1 MIKKNSAAILGA
13 ICCLG
18 TFGSAQAADLYG
30 NRGGSIKD
38 DAMPALMN
46 QSAARFYVRADASF
60 AKYDH
65 PNITENH
72 QYDLTDNRIEGNW
85 AAGGGIGYYFNK
97 NIRADI
103 TLEHRFETDVS
114 GVIADPAAPLGGARH
129 FGMKSTL
136 ALANLY
142 YDFDTRGRFTPY
154 VGAGLGFVR
163 NETTA
168 GIATDGCGCTGTIDP
183 GKTNSVAAALMAGMS
198 INLTGRGPAAGS
210 GDHGG
215 GDAARNIYLDVGYRF
230 LYLGE
235 VSTGAVR
242 ATPVAAPTTTIISD
256 DPTVADIHAH
266 EFRVGLR
273 YDFR

>member
-1 MIKKNSAAILGA
+1 MIKKHGAAILGA

-18 TFGSAQAADLYG
+18 TLGSAQAADLYG

-60 AKYDH
+60 ATYDR
-65 PNITENH
+65 PDITENH
-72 QYDLTDNRIEGNW
+72 QYDLTDNRIGSSW

-97 NIRADI
+97 HIRADI
-103 TLEHRFETDVS
+103 TLEQRFEADVS
-114 GVIADPAAPLGGARH
+114 GVVAAPGAPLAGSRH
-129 FGMKSTL
+129 FGYKSTL

-142 YDFDTRGRFTPY
+142 YDFDTRSRFTPY
-154 VGAGLGFVR
+154 IGAGLGFVH

-168 GIATDGCGCTGTIDP
+168 GTAAGGCGCTGVIDA
-183 GKTNSVAAALMAGMS
+183 GKTDSVAAALMAGMS

-210 GDHGG
+210 GDHHG
-215 GDAARNIYLDVGYRF
+215 GDAARNIYLDIGYRF

-235 VSTGAVR
+235 VATGAVR
-242 ATPVAAPTTTIISD
+242 ATTVAPVATVISD
-256 DPTVADIHAH
+256 DPLVEDIHAH

>member
-1 MIKKNSAAILGA
+1 MIMKHTAAILGA

-18 TFGSAQAADLYG
+18 TLGSAHAADLYG
-30 NRGGSIKD
+30 KRGGSIKD

-46 QSAARFYVRADASF
+46 QSAARFYVRADANF
-60 AKYDH
+60 AVYDN
-65 PNITENH
+65 PTITENH
-72 QYDLTDNRIEGNW
+72 QYDLTDNRIGSSW

-97 NIRADI
+97 NIRADF
-103 TLEHRFETDVS
+103 TLEQRFEADVS
-114 GVIADPAAPLGGARH
+114 GTIADPNAPLAGSRH
-129 FGMKSTL
+129 FGYKSTL

-168 GIATDGCGCTGTIDP
+168 GIAGDGCGCTGTIDA
-183 GKTNSVAAALMAGMS
+183 GKTDSVAAALMAGMS
-198 INLTGRGPAAGS
+198 VNLTGRGPAAGS

-215 GDAARNIYLDVGYRF
+215 GEVARNIYLDIGYRF

-235 VSTGAVR
+235 VATGAVR
-242 ATPVAAPTTTIISD
+242 AAPIAAPTTTIISD
-256 DPTVADIHAH
+256 DPLVEDIHAH